1 MILRLLLFITFCI
14 TGNFSLA
21 EPEQGQLQPEPG
33 TDADHPTVTV
43 IEPYIDL
50 RTGPGRGYPIF
61 HVVGAQD
68 EIKIIKQR
76 TDWFLVETSARR
88 PVRGWAHLEG
98 MRQTAAS
105 VSPQQ
110 TIYASFPGYQRDQPA
125 TWQWYAA
132 GGDFGGA
139 ATISAAVIYQMTK
152 NFKLVFEGS
161 QILGEFSDGKMLN
174 ATIQH
179 YPFPQWR
186 ISPYVQLGAGVLQT
200 EPSATLVQAE
210 DRRDNTLSVGA
221 GVNFHLSQRFNLFMD
236 YRRYT
241 VLTTRDENEE
251 IDQWHLGINVS
262 L

>member
-1 MILRLLLFITFCI
+1 MILRLLLFIA
-14 TGNFSLA
+14 TGIACNSLLA
-21 EPEQGQLQPEPG
+21 ETTPGQLQPEHG
-33 TDADHPTVTV
+33 SDTEHPIVTV
-43 IEPYIDL
+43 MEPYIDL

-61 HVVGAQD
+61 HVVEAKD

-76 TDWFLVETSARR
+76 TNWFLVETTARR
-88 PVRGWAHLEG
+88 PVRGWAHLEN
-98 MRQTAAS
+98 MQQTAAS
-105 VSPQQ
+105 VTPQQ

-139 ATISAAVIYQMTK
+139 SAISAAVIYQMTE
-152 NFKLVFEGS
+152 NFKLVLEGS

-210 DRRDNTLSVGA
+210 DRRDNTLSVG
-221 GVNFHLSQRFNLFMD
+221 GGINIHLSQRFNLFMD

-241 VLTTRDENEE
+241 VLTTRDQNEE